1 MMLLLTTFKHCL
13 TCHVI
18 CLSKFT
24 MPDRLF
30 SSLTKVTDVMQLIL
44 LLLLLL
50 LLKIKLSCCQMF
62 FVKSH
67 LLDRT

>member
-1 MMLLLTTFKHCL
+1 MMLLLTTLKHCL
-13 TCHVI
+13 TCHMI
-18 CLSKFT
+18 CLSKST

-30 SSLTKVTDVMQLIL
+30 SSSTKVTDVMQLTL

-50 LLKIKLSCCQMF
+50 IIELSCCQIF
-62 FVKSH
+62 FVKGQ

>member
-18 CLSKFT
+18 CLSKFI

-30 SSLTKVTDVMQLIL
+30 SSLTKVTDVMQLTVL

-50 LLKIKLSCCQMF
+50 LMIEWSCCQMF
-62 FVKSH
+62 FVKG
-67 LLDRT
+67 